1 MKPTSPSITA
11 TALALALALVACE
24 KKSDPP
30 PTNPEPS
37 PPVAE
42 TPTQAEEPEAEPEPE
57 PEPATPPPPVEEGP
71 ERPPEPQIGGKA
83 AKGTGM
89 MIAGGTLL
97 GVGAGA
103 LTASVLLTQCP
114 EPANTVGCKYA
125 PHRTF
130 VVPVSA
136 AVTTAGLLLLL
147 VGAGYSTRYKRWKAW
162 SPEKERAKVKTA
174 AVGPTLIPGGGGI
187 GYVGRF

>member
-1 MKPTSPSITA
+1 EAP
-11 TALALALALVACE
+11 
-24 KKSDPP
+24 
-30 PTNPEPS
+30 
-37 PPVAE
+37 AE
-42 TPTQAEEPEAEPEPE
+42 AEHEAEPEPE